1 MDKIVFFEI
10 EKWEEDYI
18 GKTLSGGNFFF
29 SNEKLTLE
37 NAANFK
43 DANII
48 STFIYS
54 TINKELLDILPNL
67 KFIATR
73 SMGFDHIDVAACKAK
88 GIVVTQIRYY
98 GIDDKLKFLI
108 HKFAP
113 KYVIGKSKAWTCF
126 IEFKALRDS
135 LVHPRQ
141 IEDEIDIDA
150 YREKLRKGMFGTIT
164 LMNDI
169 SKGVFK
175 RPFRKKI
182 LDLIPE

>member
-1 MDKIVFFEI
+1 MFEEYLHDAHEFFCAAEEAANNSRDREAKRYFRAAVFYTASAMEAFTN
-10 EKWEEDYI
+10 YI
-18 GKTLSGGNFFF
+18 GDSFSKAETLSAQERAFLND
-29 SNEKLTLE
+29 SQLV
-37 NAANFK
+37 
-43 DANII
+43 
-48 STFIYS
+48 
-54 TINKELLDILPNL
+54 
-67 KFIATR
+67 
-73 SMGFDHIDVAACKAK
+73 FDPAK